1 MLKNEVVDY
10 LALNTGL
17 TKEQIR
23 NVLSNLSK
31 LTERELREKK
41 EFTIPGLVHFTVFLR
56 KGMPARIMK
65 DRRTWLNRT
74 VQCKASKPKHIVR
87 AKPHHLI
94 KKIIL
99 PPPDQQLPQ

>member
-1 MLKNEVVDY
+1 MLKQEIVDY

-23 NVLSNLSK
+23 NVLANLSK

-41 EFTIPGLVHFTVFLR
+41 TFTIPGLVRFTVFLR
-56 KGMPARIMK
+56 KGMPARTMK

-74 VQCKASKPKHIVR
+74 IQCKPGKPKHVVR
-87 AKPHHLI
+87 ATPHHI
-94 KKIIL
+94 VKKMIL
-99 PPPDQQLPQ
+99 PPPDQQST